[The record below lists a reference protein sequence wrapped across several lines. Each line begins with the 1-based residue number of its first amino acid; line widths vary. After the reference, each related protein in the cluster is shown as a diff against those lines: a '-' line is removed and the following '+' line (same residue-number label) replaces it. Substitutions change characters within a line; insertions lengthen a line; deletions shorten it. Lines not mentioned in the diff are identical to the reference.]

1 MGGWHNV
8 SPGVNSWC
16 LSLLAPGN
24 DRGAFIYRGNSVSNI
39 GLHWGGIYGAWSISD
54 RLTCTNQLLPT
65 SSWALPQHLAP
76 STHRSL
82 INLFLTS
89 ISSTQSC
96 PFHAAVQITFHPP
109 PPPSSIPSDHG
120 ELAITCEGNQSVI
133 ESRVRCHVIGDR
145 IIGTGSLCCPEPDA
159 PQYRWQEMRSLIAQG
174 QLGPPT
180 PSPPSNIA
188 DPDTLQ
194 SARVEYVPL
203 SRHDFI
209 RFPRS
214 WYTPLRSSL
223 HNSLCN
229 YLRRPIA
236 DGYAIYIIK
245 HWMWYWK

>member
-1 MGGWHNV
+1 MSLFVKNPNCNFWLFLRRVDQSPIIICVALGSCSILTTGRGEVGGGGWGGWHTV
-8 SPGVNSWC
+8 SPRVNAWC

-24 DRGAFIYRGNSVSNI
+24 DRGAIIYRGNSVSNI
-39 GLHWGGIYGAWSISD
+39 GLHWGGIYGAWAISD

-159 PQYRWQEMRSLIAQG
+159 P
-174 QLGPPT
+174 
-180 PSPPSNIA
+180 
-188 DPDTLQ
+188 
-194 SARVEYVPL
+194 
-203 SRHDFI
+203 
-209 RFPRS
+209 
-214 WYTPLRSSL
+214 
-223 HNSLCN
+223 
-229 YLRRPIA
+229 
-236 DGYAIYIIK
+236 
-245 HWMWYWK
+245 